1 MTSELKPQR
10 LEVTVRLTASDFMT
24 YWRPS
29 VCELRVFLHE
39 KGEPEAEPGAF
50 DEVMRRLGIR
60 HEQEHLATLGPYLD
74 LSDVLIDGRVRR
86 TQEAIANRV
95 RVIYQPAF
103 VVRHRIADTEVEVV
117 GAPDFLILEGDGYV
131 IRDCK
136 MSRRI
141 EAEIHPEIVVQ
152 VQLYGWL
159 FERSIGSPSKGLQ
172 VYNGMKEIVGVEND
186 GGEQA
191 LAVLENLL
199 RLKQL
204 DGEPYEPVGW
214 SKCGGCAF
222 NGRCMDKAEADG
234 SVALVPDIDQNLA
247 RTLRGIGVSTRK
259 ELLAKFD
266 SVSLSE
272 LKRPHGQSQRRVGK
286 SAERIIQ
293 FAQAMETQQE
303 KILSA
308 PAIPPFPNYV
318 MFDLEG
324 MPPHLDEIEK
334 IYLWG
339 MQVFGTNPSEFMPA
353 VAGFGP
359 EGDRDCWFAFLLNA
373 KKVFETHGD
382 IPFVHW
388 ANYEKTKLNLYIA
401 RYGDTEGIAE
411 RVKANLLDL
420 LTVAKNSIILPVPSF
435 SLKVIEQYIGFKRS
449 QSEFGGQWAM
459 ATFIEATE
467 TSDESKRK
475 ELMGEILKYNEEDLD
490 ATWAVFEWLRAKTPI
505 REVT

>member
-1 MTSELKPQR
+1 M
-10 LEVTVRLTASDFMT
+10 RLTASDFMT

-39 KGEPEAEPGAF
+39 NGEPEAEPGAF

-74 LSDVLIDGRVRR
+74 LSDVLIDERVGR
-86 TQEAIANRV
+86 TLEAIASKV
-95 RVIYQPAF
+95 PVIYQPAF
-103 VVRHRIADTEVEVV
+103 VVRQTSAGTDVEIV
-117 GAPDFLILEGDGYV
+117 GAPDFLILDGDGYV

-141 EAEIHPEIVVQ
+141 DAEIHPEIVVQ

-159 FERSIGSPSKGLQ
+159 FERSTGVLAKELQ
-172 VYNGMKEIVGVEND
+172 VYNGMKEIVRVEDD
-186 GGEQA
+186 GGEWA

-214 SKCGGCAF
+214 SKCGGCGF
-222 NGRCMDKAEADG
+222 NARCMEKAEADH
-234 SVALVPDIDQNLA
+234 SVALVPYVDQNLA

-259 ELLAKFD
+259 ELLSKFD
-266 SVSLSE
+266 FVTLSE
-272 LKRPHGQSQRRVGK
+272 LKRPHGQNQRRVGK
-286 SAERIIQ
+286 TAERIIQ
-293 FAQAMETQQE
+293 FAQAMETREE
-303 KILSA
+303 KILCA
-308 PAIPPFPNYV
+308 PAIPLFPNYV

-324 MPPHLDEIEK
+324 MPPYLDEIEN

-339 MQVFGTNPSEFMPA
+339 IQVYGAKPSEFMPA

-359 EGDRDCWFAFLLNA
+359 DGDRDCWLAFLSNA
-373 KKVFETHGD
+373 EKIFDTCGD

-388 ANYEKTKLNLYIA
+388 APYEKTKLTLYMS
-401 RYGDTEGIAE
+401 RYGDVDGIAE
-411 RVKANLLDL
+411 RVKANLFDL
-420 LTVAKNSIILPVPSF
+420 LTVARNSIVIPVPSF

-459 ATFIEATE
+459 AIFIEATE
-467 TSDESKRK
+467 TSDEGKRK
-475 ELMGEILKYNEEDLD
+475 QLMDEILKYNEEDLA
-490 ATWAVFEWLRAKTPI
+490 ATWGVFQWLKTKVPTTNPARA
-505 REVT
+505 

>member
-1 MTSELKPQR
+1 
-10 LEVTVRLTASDFMT
+10 MT

-29 VCELRVFLHE
+29 PCELRVFLQE
-39 KGEPEAEPGAF
+39 KSEPEAEPGAF

-74 LSDVLIDGRVRR
+74 LSSVLIDERVGR
-86 TQEAIANRV
+86 TLEAIANKV
-95 RVIYQPAF
+95 PVVYQPAF
-103 VVRHRIADTEVEVV
+103 VVRHRIADTDVEIV
-117 GAPDFLILEGDGYV
+117 GVPDFLILDGDAYV

-159 FERSIGSPSKGLQ
+159 FERSTGVPAKELQ
-172 VYNGMKEIVGVEND
+172 VYNGMKEIVGVEDD
-186 GGEQA
+186 GGEWA

-214 SKCGGCAF
+214 SKCGGCGF

-234 SVALVPDIDQNLA
+234 SVALVPDVDQSLA
-247 RTLRGIGVSTRK
+247 RTLREIGVSTRK

-266 SVSLSE
+266 FASLSE
-272 LKRPHGQSQRRVGK
+272 LKRPHGQSQRRVGRT
-286 SAERIIQ
+286 AERIIQ
-293 FAQAMETQQE
+293 FAQSMETQQE
-303 KILSA
+303 KILCA
-308 PAIPPFPNYV
+308 PAIPLFPSYV

-339 MQVFGTNPSEFMPA
+339 MPVYGEKPSEFMPA
-353 VAGFGP
+353 VAGFGSD
-359 EGDRDCWFAFLLNA
+359 GDRDCWLAFLENA
-373 KKVFETHGD
+373 KNVFETRGD

-388 ANYEKTKLNLYIA
+388 ASYEKTKLNLYIA
-401 RYGDTEGIAE
+401 RYGDAEGIAE
-411 RVKANLLDL
+411 RVKSNLLNL
-420 LTVAKNSIILPVPSF
+420 LSVANNSIVLPVPSF

-459 ATFIEATE
+459 AMFIEATE
-467 TSDESKRK
+467 TSDEGKRK
-475 ELMGEILKYNEEDLD
+475 ELMDEILKYNEEDLA
-490 ATWAVFEWLRAKTPI
+490 ATWAVFQWLRAKAYQA
-505 REVT
+505 

>member
-1 MTSELKPQR
+1 M
-10 LEVTVRLTASDFMT
+10 A

-29 VCELRVFLHE
+29 PCELRVFLHE

-74 LSDVLIDGRVRR
+74 LSNVLIGERVGR
-86 TQEAIANRV
+86 TQEAIANKV
-95 RVIYQPAF
+95 PVIYQPAF
-103 VVRHRIADTEVEVV
+103 VVRHRIAGTDVEIV
-117 GAPDFLILEGDGYV
+117 GAPDFLILDGGGYL

-141 EAEIHPEIVVQ
+141 EAEIHPEIIVQ

-159 FERSIGSPSKGLQ
+159 FERNTGVPAKALQ
-172 VYNGMKEIVGVEND
+172 VYNGMGEIVGVEDD
-186 GGEQA
+186 GGEWA

-204 DGEPYEPVGW
+204 EGEPYEPVGW
-214 SKCGGCAF
+214 SKCGGCGF
-222 NGRCMDKAEADG
+222 NARCMDKAEADH
-234 SVALVPDIDQNLA
+234 SVALVPDVDQNLA
-247 RTLRGIGVSTRK
+247 RILRGIGVSTRK
-259 ELLAKFD
+259 ELLTKFD

-272 LKRPHGQSQRRVGK
+272 LKRPHGQSERRVGK
-286 SAERIIQ
+286 TAERIIH
-293 FAQAMETQQE
+293 FAESMETRQE
-303 KILSA
+303 KILAA
-308 PAIPPFPNYV
+308 PAIPHFPSYV

-324 MPPHLDEIEK
+324 MPPHLDEMEK

-339 MQVFGTNPSEFMPA
+339 MQVYGEKPSEFMPA

-359 EGDRDCWFAFLLNA
+359 DGDRDGWLAFLSNA
-373 KKVFETHGD
+373 KSVFEACGD

-388 ANYEKTKLNLYIA
+388 APYEKTKLNLYLA
-401 RYGDTEGIAE
+401 RYGDADGIADW
-411 RVKANLLDL
+411 VKANLLDL
-420 LTVAKNSIILPVPSF
+420 LTVAKNSIVLPVPSF

-459 ATFIEATE
+459 AMFIEATE
-467 TSDESKRK
+467 TADESKRK
-475 ELMGEILKYNEEDLD
+475 QLMDEILKYNEEDLG
-490 ATWAVFEWLRAKTPI
+490 ATWAVFEWLKTKAH
-505 REVT
+505 